1 MTPNITANRKWSIS
15 SVSAACISNSLYT
28 NGGNDAYSKML
39 DYVNEHKPT
48 YVNIYKVAKD
58 ICNHSMYQT
67 ITNVMYILE
76 QQAVITTFELDG
88 QE

>member
-1 MTPNITANRKWSIS
+1 MTPNITANRKWSTA
-15 SVSAACISNSLYT
+15 SVRAACITNNLYT
-28 NGGNDAYSKML
+28 NGDNDAYNKMF

-58 ICNHSMYQT
+58 ICNHSVYQT